1 MKLLTYFVYLAFF
14 LKRNAALWYYFKIR
28 TSLFWKPQTPLEF
41 HCKVRVWL
49 VSVQSIV
56 LQSCLNIS
64 WVFLN
69 VTVKHWT
76 IHEVLTWVDMPGCF
90 FFFFKFLL
98 PNFSNFRLLFLS
110 KDLIL
115 NFTST
120 IIFFLIFYSLSLYFV
135 GLYWAFLH
143 YLPFFV
149 LIFSIQYFPLN
160 TKLVN
165 FCQFTGRLELEV
177 DILVSET
184 TFNLVWS

>member
-41 HCKVRVWL
+41 HCQSTCLTCFSAEHCSAVVFKHFLGFPQCYSKTLNHSWSAYLGGYAWL
-49 VSVQSIV
+49 
-56 LQSCLNIS
+56 
-64 WVFLN
+64 
-69 VTVKHWT
+69 
-76 IHEVLTWVDMPGCF
+76 